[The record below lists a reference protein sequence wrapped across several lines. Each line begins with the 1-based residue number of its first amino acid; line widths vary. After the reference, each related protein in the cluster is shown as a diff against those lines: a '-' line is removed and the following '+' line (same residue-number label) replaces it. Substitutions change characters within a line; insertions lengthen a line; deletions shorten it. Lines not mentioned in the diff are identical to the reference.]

1 MKKQFFLIVATMLA
15 SASLFAQ
22 SNNNVD
28 EVVKIDHHAARQ
40 YREGEMIV
48 KFKPTSAVQV
58 RTLKRGVTSGM
69 NTVDKVLGE
78 LGITTGEAL
87 MPLTG
92 SKVVPGARAL
102 RSVSGKTIYDSDMSN
117 LYRLTF
123 DENKVNVY
131 EAIEKISALDE
142 VEFAEPNYVV

>member
-48 KFKPTSAVQV
+48 RFNPASA
-58 RTLKRGVTSGM
+58 GM
-69 NTVDKVLGE
+69 HTKMWHRFWHE
-78 LGITTGEAL
+78 QC
-87 MPLTG
+87 
-92 SKVVPGARAL
+92 
-102 RSVSGKTIYDSDMSN
+102 
-117 LYRLTF
+117 
-123 DENKVNVY
+123 
-131 EAIEKISALDE
+131 
-142 VEFAEPNYVV
+142 

>member
-1 MKKQFFLIVATMLA
+1 MQFFLIVATMLA

-28 EVVKIDHHAARQ
+28 EVVKIDHHAALD

-48 KFKPTSAVQV
+48 KFKPTSAVKV

-87 MPLTG
+87 MPPQ
-92 SKVVPGARAL
+92 VL
-102 RSVSGKTIYDSDMSN
+102 R
-117 LYRLTF
+117 
-123 DENKVNVY
+123 
-131 EAIEKISALDE
+131 
-142 VEFAEPNYVV
+142 